1 MAQPRRQKTAKKQP
15 SLADDAAG
23 IQRLLGI
30 LGYTHL
36 RARVARAA
44 VLVESGPSHDPHVH
58 LRLRSYPGENWRA
71 DVPTRS
77 RRWQPLPY
85 VGPRGNMVAWINQD
99 FPWLFSADPS
109 SAG

>member
-1 MAQPRRQKTAKKQP
+1 MAQHRRGKPAKKP
-15 SLADDAAG
+15 LSLADDAAG

-36 RARVARAA
+36 RARVARGA

-58 LRLRSYPGENWRA
+58 LRLRPYPDDNWRA
-71 DVPTRS
+71 AVPTHTG
-77 RRWQPLPY
+77 RWQPLPY
-85 VGPRGNMVAWINQD
+85 TGPRGNMIAWINQD

-109 SAG
+109 AG